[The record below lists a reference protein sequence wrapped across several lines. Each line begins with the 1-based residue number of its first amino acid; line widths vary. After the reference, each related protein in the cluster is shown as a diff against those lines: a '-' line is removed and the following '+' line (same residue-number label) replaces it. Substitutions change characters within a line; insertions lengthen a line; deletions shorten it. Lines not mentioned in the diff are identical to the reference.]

1 MRLESQ
7 DCEPKRP
14 SLCQSPLWQVSVH
27 MFEGL
32 RNVRLVAE
40 PDQIK
45 GRIADVDFPI
55 ANLGRVAE
63 RL

>member
-1 MRLESQ
+1 
-7 DCEPKRP
+7 
-14 SLCQSPLWQVSVH
+14 
-27 MFEGL
+27 MFEDE

-40 PDQIK
+40 PDKIK
-45 GRIADVDFPI
+45 GRIADVDLPI